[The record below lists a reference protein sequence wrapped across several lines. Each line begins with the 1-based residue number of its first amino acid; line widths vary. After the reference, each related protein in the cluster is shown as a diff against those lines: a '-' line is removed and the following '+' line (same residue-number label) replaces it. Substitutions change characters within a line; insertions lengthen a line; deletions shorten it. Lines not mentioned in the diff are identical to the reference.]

1 MVQNND
7 NSGVIVGIV
16 LIVILLA
23 ILFGTAWGQSLRSSI
38 GLGDGATAT
47 STRVN
52 TNDSMRD
59 TSNNTNNNPTNTT
72 NTTITSTT
80 TSTTTVNTAMNP
92 TDVAFRVQMSSL
104 SPEQQA
110 MLRTAGISGSEIAIT
125 NEMKTCAEQ
134 SIGAGRTAEIAGGA
148 KPSIIES
155 GKLIVCYNR

>member
-1 MVQNND
+1 MGQNND
-7 NSGVIVGIV
+7 HSGVIVGIV

-38 GLGDGATAT
+38 GFGDGNNAT
-47 STRVN
+47 STKVN
-52 TNDSMRD
+52 TNKS
-59 TSNNTNNNPTNTT
+59 SGGTNNNADNNST

-80 TSTTTVNTAMNP
+80 TSTTTVNTGMNS
-92 TDVAFRVQMSSL
+92 TDVAFRIQMSSL
-104 SPEQQA
+104 SSEQQA

-134 SIGAGRTAEIAGGA
+134 SIGAGRTAEIADGA

>member
-1 MVQNND
+1 MGQNND
-7 NSGVIVGIV
+7 NSGVIVGVV

-38 GLGDGATAT
+38 GLGDGTTAT

-72 NTTITSTT
+72 ITSTT
-80 TSTTTVNTAMNP
+80 TSTTTVNTRINP

-110 MLRTAGISGSEIAIT
+110 VLKTAGITGTEIEIT

-134 SIGAGRTAEIAGGA
+134 SIGTGRTAEIAGGA